1 MKIVELFGSIAF
13 LIVVGI
19 FGYTLS
25 NDIVNNIEYIIFWML
40 YLSTILTLSIIMASF
55 VMSFSLKD
63 LKGKLGERGEMGTE
77 GMRGETGVCESNCR
91 DNIGFNIIIN
101 ALQHRITEKEKIR
114 KGGAILTVEEK
125 DIQKKEMELNDYI
138 IYLDNLNK
146 TENDIINELTE
157 KYKGDTKINEK
168 FKKVGYIQSVIQNVN
183 NDTNIK
189 ITNMYIREKIK
200 SMLDS
205 KDFKEIAAFRG
216 PITLI
221 EFIKDIWL
229 KWVDLIYDS
238 SNINY
243 FKSIGA
249 ENDFEW
255 TKDNPFNEIKKYD
268 IFYWGIPKKG
278 RARGAFVNTKYK
290 KKIDKEGFQ
299 DYTKIE
305 KSKVDG
311 TPINEKGKLKIIKT
325 NDYYL
330 SYDDV
335 GTTMKEQLRAY
346 RPYSKDYKGE
356 KYHSIGDVVLAPVK
370 DTPDVK
376 KNYVFGNLKED
387 NVSTSKGN
395 DAGPNRETILVSGD
409 VKKPIAYDV
418 IWDDLQKKFARHWT
432 CKMCKKHPRY
442 SHYKGVI
449 HRPRCPKGYTSM
461 GEIYTSRENIPD
473 ELDKRID
480 KLTFT
485 PSKGNEPVCIPND
498 CIENIKGKYDLN
510 PQIVWDTNRSKR
522 PKFGSNSSNWYIY
535 TVDNAQIFS
544 LSPRVNENNN
554 EILATH
560 KNAYNLSKFQLET
573 NLIRDYH
580 DSVRAGRDTVYEAE
594 QKTLKKENFVPF
606 DPVTLA
612 IWASI
617 YGIKKLSEFKKKKFR
632 PDMYRIKESC
642 IIRDDLDRDIHLG
655 GDDEQHPSLYK
666 EDKTG
671 TSDEYNTL
679 LYISDDDIDKEI
691 KKLNQ
696 KNYDNPDT
704 KEVIALLNGLQ
715 NKNKNKNKNID
726 LTVLNDVELDYIYNI
741 NDLIVEILES
751 DEIEFTSKNI
761 DLFEII
767 IEYIAFI
774 SSFPNTAKYK
784 KLHNQKVSIHTLFK
798 EVIAPINDERL
809 NKLKDKLGLGWKGIP
824 RFDNKGVDYSA
835 HHFMYIPEKGTLQ
848 FSNTHNITFELHN
861 YPNYILKY
869 KHTYLKIDKND
880 PSRIIL
886 DATVNL
892 KDTSFYFKLMF
903 SGNKQNEILIYP
915 SYKNYKKKVLKNRF
929 TNKIQFSLVDKTISI
944 NKDTLYIME

>member
-1 MKIVELFGSIAF
+1 MKVWELFGAVAF
-13 LIVVGI
+13 LLVVGI

-40 YLSTILTLSIIMASF
+40 YLSTILTLSIISASF
-55 VMSFSLKD
+55 IMSLSLKD
-63 LKGKLGERGEMGTE
+63 IKGKSGERGPLGTE
-77 GMRGETGVCESNCR
+77 GMRGDTGICESNCR
-91 DNIGFNIIIN
+91 DDIGFTIIIK
-101 ALQHRITEKEKIR
+101 ALESRLTEKENVR
-114 KGGAILTVEEK
+114 TGGEEI
-125 DIQKKEMELNDYI
+125 DAVEMEINDYI
-138 IYLDNLNK
+138 RYLDNLSK
-146 TENDIINELTE
+146 TEKEIINLLNE
-157 KYKGDTKINEK
+157 KYKTELQAKTLDNK
-168 FKKVGYIQSVIQNVN
+168 FITSNHIQFAIAFGN
-183 NDTNIK
+183 NDSNIK
-189 ITNMYIREKIK
+189 ITNMYIKEKIK

-205 KDFKEIAAFRG
+205 NEFKEIASYRG

-221 EFIKDIWL
+221 EYIKDIWL
-229 KWVDLIYDS
+229 IWIDLIYES

-268 IFYWGIPKKG
+268 IYCWGMPESC
-278 RARGAFVNTKYK
+278 RTRGNFVNTKYK

-299 DYTKIE
+299 DYTTIK
-305 KSKVDG
+305 KPQVSG
-311 TPINEKGKLKIIKT
+311 TPINETGKLKIIKT

-335 GTTMKEQLRAY
+335 GTTMMEQLRVY
-346 RPYSKDYKGE
+346 RPYPKDYKGE

-376 KNYVFGNLKED
+376 KNYVHGNLKED
-387 NVSTSKGN
+387 KLSYSKGN
-395 DAGPNRETILVSGD
+395 NIGPNRETILVSGD

-449 HRPRCPKGYTSM
+449 HRPRCPEGYTSM

-485 PSKGNEPVCIPND
+485 PTAGNEPMCIPND

-510 PQIVWDTNRSKR
+510 PQIVWDTHRSKR
-522 PKFGSNSSNWYIY
+522 PKYGSNASNWYIY

-544 LSPRVNENNN
+544 LSPRTNENNN

-560 KNAYNLSKFQLET
+560 ENAYNLSKVQLET
-573 NLIRDYH
+573 NLIKDYH
-580 DSVRAGRDTVYEAE
+580 DSVIASRDAIGTVYDTAND
-594 QKTLKKENFVPF
+594 TKEPFVPF
-606 DPVTLA
+606 DPVSLA
-612 IWASI
+612 IYASI
-617 YGIKKLSEFKKKKFR
+617 YGIKKLSEFRKKKFR

-642 IIRDDLDRDIHLG
+642 IIRDDLNRDIHLG
-655 GDDEQHPSLYK
+655 GDDDQHPSLYK

-671 TSDEYNTL
+671 DPNEDSTL

-696 KNYDNPDT
+696 KKYTNPET

-715 NKNKNKNKNID
+715 KKIKNKNNDFSISNDDDD
-726 LTVLNDVELDYIYNI
+726 LEYIYKI
-741 NDLIVEILES
+741 NDLIIQILGS
-751 DEIEFTSKNI
+751 DELEFTSKHI

-774 SSFPNTAKYK
+774 SSFPTTKKYND
-784 KLHNQKVSIHTLFK
+784 LHTQTKTIHTLLK
-798 EVIAPINDERL
+798 SVIAPINEERL

-824 RFDNKGVDYSA
+824 RFDNKGVDYSM
-835 HHFMYIPEKGTLQ
+835 HHFMYIPEEGTLN
-848 FSNTHNITFELHN
+848 FYDSYKITFKLHT
-861 YPNYILKY
+861 YPNYILTY
-869 KHTYLKIDKND
+869 KNIYLQIDKNND
-880 PSRIIL
+880 SRIIYN
-886 DATVNL
+886 DDINL
-892 KDTSFYFKLMF
+892 NDSSFYFKLRF
-903 SGNKQNEILIYP
+903 SGNKQNEILISP
-915 SYKNYKKKVLKNRF
+915 SYKNYNTKLLKYNAI
-929 TNKIQFSLVDKTISI
+929 NNNMILNLVDKTIAI
-944 NKDTLYIME
+944 NTNTLYVMA